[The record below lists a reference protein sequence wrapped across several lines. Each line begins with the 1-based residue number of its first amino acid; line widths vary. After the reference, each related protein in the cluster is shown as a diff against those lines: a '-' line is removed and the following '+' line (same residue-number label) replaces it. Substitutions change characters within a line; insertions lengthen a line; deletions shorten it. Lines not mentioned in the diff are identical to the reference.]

1 MLEFKVGESLGGG
14 EMGVNE
20 RERNSKKSYMHMFKR
35 SINRF
40 YFGVWDL
47 SEVKCDPL
55 IL

>member
-14 EMGVNE
+14 GKMGVNE
-20 RERNSKKSYMHMFKR
+20 RERNSKKSYMHIKR